1 MDAHRIYD
9 LTVVHLFKCIFNLG
23 PRAVNMLRAPR
34 YLNPALSPSSFTYN
48 SHIIKNKSFLA
59 YFMRILN
66 SCVDQQV
73 SNCQPSVSAIPAA
86 YLPCS
91 TAIRRDIRAA
101 WYFRSCELLCR
112 DVECV
117 FLITPLFQCAALYCI
132 FAVVSCQARRQGG
145 QWGQL
150 PPPIPKVAPKI
161 FRSIK
166 LLMSKP
172 KKYFSA
178 NHRKCLRNLLHNLV
192 EPDQST
198 VVQQLSMIDKTL
210 CSRRGNNRIFQ
221 VKPGIFVGWAKMV
234 KFHFFHSK
242 LSKQPFLLKI

>member
-117 FLITPLFQCAALYCI
+117 FLITPLFQCAAYTVFLQLW
-132 FAVVSCQARRQGG
+132 AARRVARGG
-145 QWGQL
+145 NGGNCLPQFRKLHQKFSGQSS
-150 PPPIPKVAPKI
+150 
-161 FRSIK
+161 F
-166 LLMSKP
+166 
-172 KKYFSA
+172 
-178 NHRKCLRNLLHNLV
+178 
-192 EPDQST
+192 
-198 VVQQLSMIDKTL
+198 
-210 CSRRGNNRIFQ
+210 
-221 VKPGIFVGWAKMV
+221 
-234 KFHFFHSK
+234 
-242 LSKQPFLLKI
+242 